1 MMISMGLEVN
11 SLKIR
16 LILEAKFSDYPQFW
30 QTLLKVI
37 ETPKK
42 KTEIVLVTT

>member
-11 SLKIR
+11 SRKIR

-30 QTLLKVI
+30 PTLLKVI